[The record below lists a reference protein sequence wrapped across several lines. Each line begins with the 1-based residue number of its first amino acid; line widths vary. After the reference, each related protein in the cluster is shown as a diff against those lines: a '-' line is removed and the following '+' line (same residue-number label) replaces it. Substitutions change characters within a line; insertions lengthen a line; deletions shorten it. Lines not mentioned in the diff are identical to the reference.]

1 MTIQTSWEMMQ
12 QYREALDLAKWRKQV
27 RAEHLEQIRLAGDFM
42 RSLRYWLTVASSHRT
57 LEARKAALAEHLARI
72 NALQTRQA
80 VTFCCEIKLVGDSC
94 QNNLRAAIS
103 WAETALTAPT
113 SESWDNCAS
122 NAETRSA
129 DALVQLDVVRSTLK
143 SLWKQAKADMNTAR
157 TVIDICAKDI
167 LHPVALPKAVRKEI
181 IRVRCAKQQVK
192 VFPVGIQNL
201 TLYRFACAPTNNYHL
216 VSAAACISQRAEGT
230 VLNTKLWLR
239 LVRTTRSNHV
249 HRNAHNWNNRQDYLV
264 RFPEHRTGIID
275 GRNWFVGSI

>member
-27 RAEHLEQIRLAGDFM
+27 RAEHLEQIRNATEYM
-42 RSLRYWLTVASSHRT
+42 RSLRFWLTVASSHRT

-103 WAETALTAPT
+103 WATTTTGALSFNDWQECCDTV
-113 SESWDNCAS
+113 ELFI
-122 NAETRSA
+122 AE
-129 DALVQLDVVRSTLK
+129 ALVQLDVVLSTFK

-157 TVIDICAKDI
+157 IVIDTCAKDI
-167 LHPVALPKAVRKEI
+167 LHPVALSKKEKLEI
-181 IRVRCAKQQVK
+181 VK
-192 VFPVGIQNL
+192 RNITQTVGNS
-201 TLYRFACAPTNNYHL
+201 YNL
-216 VSAAACISQRAEGT
+216 VSAAACISQRVEGT

-239 LVRTTRSNHV
+239 LVRTTRSSHT
-249 HRNAHNWNNRQDYLV
+249 HRNAHNLNSRQDYLV
-264 RFPEHRTGIID
+264 RLNVDTSKVIRL
-275 GRNWFVGSI
+275 R